1 MDRVLNIPG
10 ARRSPQTPQLALLDW
25 LRLWQGRQYAAMAR
39 RMPLPLRAGQRAAAP
54 ELRQAYPPGLLAFN
68 LFPGYDTDAAVT
80 VIPVLL
86 TRLDDNET
94 RAQLWRFRMIYL
106 DEAHQPL
113 ARGRQ
118 GGRWT
123 VQSAALVPTPSPPG
137 VQA

>member
-1 MDRVLNIPG
+1 MDRVLNIPET
-10 ARRSPQTPQLALLDW
+10 RRPAKTPQLALRDW

-39 RMPLPLRAGQRAAAP
+39 RMPLPLRAGQRPAPP
-54 ELRQAYPPGLLAFN
+54 ELRLTYPPGLLTFD

-80 VIPVLL
+80 VIPALL
-86 TRLDDNET
+86 TRMDDNEA

-106 DEAHQPL
+106 DEVHQPL

-123 VQSAALVPTPSPPG
+123 VQSAALVPTPPSPS
-137 VQA
+137 VRA